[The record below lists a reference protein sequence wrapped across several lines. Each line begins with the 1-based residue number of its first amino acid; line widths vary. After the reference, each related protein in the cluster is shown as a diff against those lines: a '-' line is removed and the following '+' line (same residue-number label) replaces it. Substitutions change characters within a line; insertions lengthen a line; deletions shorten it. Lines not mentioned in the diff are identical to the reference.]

1 LNYSPKFSVDG
12 IALLDALSGE
22 SLLHGKLYFINGAL
36 CPTEKENILNVDE
49 LKRAFKNFHE
59 SYASN
64 LAFDLELDII
74 GIGSVVLC
82 KSNQNGRAV
91 ACIIVS
97 QNDLQELFEGRMS
110 FSVI

>member
-1 LNYSPKFSVDG
+1 MSYKPKFSVDG
-12 IALLDALSGE
+12 IALLDASSGE
-22 SLLHGKLYFINGAL
+22 SLLHGKLYFINEVL
-36 CPTEKENILNVDE
+36 CPAEKGNILNVDE
-49 LKRAFKNFHE
+49 LKRVFKNFHE

-64 LAFDLELDII
+64 LVFNLELDII

-82 KSNQNGRAV
+82 KSNQNDRAV
-91 ACIIVS
+91 ARIIVS